1 LRSSSVAVVL
11 VLGLVLG
18 ACSQTGGSAP
28 KPSGG
33 APQAAAPAAPAQSG
47 GAQQPSGGQQPSA
60 AQTETLIV
68 GAALPLTGDVAQEGK
83 FQRDGY
89 ELWKDTVNAKG
100 GIEAGGKRY
109 QVDLRYLDYRS
120 DTSTAVRL
128 LERLITEDKAQFVFG
143 PFGSGATV
151 AASAVNEKYEIPMCS
166 PSASS
171 EEVYQKGYQYL
182 FGILVPNSV
191 VGNETLDAVAGADP
205 RPRTMAIISR
215 NDLFPKAVANASK
228 AAAEARGVEVVY
240 FEEYPIGATDLSAP
254 LLGAKAKNPDILM
267 GTGYVNDLIL
277 LTKQAKEQRV
287 NPRLFV
293 QTAGPAYPA
302 FTDALGADANYI
314 VTPTWWAPEAK
325 YTDNGKLFGSAAD
338 FAKQFQDKYGYAA
351 DYVSAASSAC
361 GAVLQSAIERAGG
374 IDPKKVRDA
383 MASTDLQ
390 SFYGNI
396 KFNPQGQ
403 NVGTG
408 VTMLQIQNAKQV
420 AIAPAAAA
428 TGKLIYPTPEWDRR

>member
-1 LRSSSVAVVL
+1 MGPRSLFRSLPVAL
-11 VLGLVLG
+11 ALTLGLVLG
-18 ACSQTGGSAP
+18 ACSQTGSAP
-28 KPSGG
+28 KPG
-33 APQAAAPAAPAQSG
+33 ASSAPPAAAPAQSG
-47 GAQQPSGGQQPSA
+47 GAQQQAPA
-60 AQTETLIV
+60 ARTETLLV

-83 FQRDGY
+83 FQQHGY
-89 ELWKDTVNAKG
+89 EMWRDAVNAKG

-109 QVDLRYLDYRS
+109 QVELRFYDYRS

-128 LERLITEDKAQFVFG
+128 LEKLITEDKAQFLFG

-151 AASAVNEKYEIPMCS
+151 ATSAVNEKYEIPMCS

-171 EEVYQKGYQYL
+171 EQVYEKGYQYL

-191 VGNETLDAVAGADP
+191 VGNETLDAIAGAEP

-228 AAAEARGVEVVY
+228 AAAESRGIEVVY

-254 LLGAKAKNPDILM
+254 LLGAKAKNPDILL

-277 LTKQAKEQRV
+277 MTKQAKELRV
-287 NPRLFV
+287 NPKVFV

-325 YTDNGKLFGSAAD
+325 YTDNGKLFGSAQD
-338 FAKQFQDKYGYAA
+338 FGQKFQEKYGYAA
-351 DYVSAASSAC
+351 DYVTAASAAC
-361 GAVLQSAIERAGG
+361 GAVLQAAIEKAGG
-374 IDPKKVRDA
+374 VDPKKVRDA
-383 MASTDLQ
+383 LAATDIQ
-390 SFYGNI
+390 TFYGNI
-396 KFNPQGQ
+396 KFNPVGQ

-428 TGKLIYPTPEWDRR
+428 TGRLQYPTPEWDRR